1 MASAMPMPP
10 FDDEAGNLWEHT
22 RLGGVSGIYMYI
34 HILIKW
40 GAKELL
46 RVSESHDRIRMGFTH
61 VMGKDMFMFYFLR
74 HCILPCLEFEIDGY
88 FQSGGQILG
97 YQQHPRKMCWSF
109 PGPGCLPEGSTVSS
123 FMFSFFWEGVTG
135 QALYA
140 LHPGKMP
147 GANWSHDAL
156 PSLPAKLQ
164 ARVDGISWEFPTMGD
179 PKVIQVETSPLRDPR
194 HMLYAVYLYIY
205 ILYWNTPISSN
216 TDVIK
221 RIDFHRSDMT
231 DRRERER
238 HL

>member
-1 MASAMPMPP
+1 
-10 FDDEAGNLWEHT
+10 
-22 RLGGVSGIYMYI
+22 
-34 HILIKW
+34 
-40 GAKELL
+40 
-46 RVSESHDRIRMGFTH
+46 MGFTH
-61 VMGKDMFMFYFLR
+61 VMGKYMFMFYFFR

-88 FQSGGQILG
+88 FQGDGQILG

-179 PKVIQVETSPLRDPR
+179 PKVLQVETSPLRDPR
-194 HMLYAVYLYIY
+194 HMLYVVCIY

-221 RIDFHRSDMT
+221 RIDLHRSDMT
-231 DRRERER
+231 DRRDRER